1 MNSDTI
7 HTPRT
12 RPRRWHRPISKS
24 AAVGLTLASFGA
36 AFSAYWVALAIGMC
50 GFYGET
56 CSAGELRTQQRLII
70 AGLVLTI
77 GGPILVAW
85 LRRAAVWALSPA
97 ALVAGLFVGG
107 HLVQWG
113 NRLFWGQ

>member
-1 MNSDTI
+1 MTFDTI

-12 RPRRWHRPISKS
+12 RPRRWNRPISKRS
-24 AAVGLTLASFGA
+24 AVGLTLAFFGA
-36 AFSAYWVALAIGMC
+36 AFSAFWVAFGLSLC
-50 GFYGET
+50 GLYGET
-56 CSAGELRTQQRLII
+56 CSPGDLRAQQAMVL
-70 AGLVLTI
+70 AGLTLAL

-107 HLVQWG
+107 HLVQWA
-113 NRLFWGQ
+113 NRLVWGQ